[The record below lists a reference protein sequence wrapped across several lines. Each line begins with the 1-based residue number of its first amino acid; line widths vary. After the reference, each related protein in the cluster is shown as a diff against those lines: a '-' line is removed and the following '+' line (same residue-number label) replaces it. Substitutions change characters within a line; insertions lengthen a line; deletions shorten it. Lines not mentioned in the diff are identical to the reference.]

1 MQAQRAGNLQADT
14 ATLFPGVAKWKKPAY
29 TEACQD
35 YLTEV
40 LEPEEAA
47 KVNLEDYLGYFE
59 AGSAF
64 LHLHFSATAQLAGAG
79 A

>member
-1 MQAQRAGNLQADT
+1 MQAQRAGNLPADT

-47 KVNLEDYLGYFE
+47 KVSLEDYLGYFE

-64 LHLHFSATAQLAGAG
+64 LHLSATAQLTGAG